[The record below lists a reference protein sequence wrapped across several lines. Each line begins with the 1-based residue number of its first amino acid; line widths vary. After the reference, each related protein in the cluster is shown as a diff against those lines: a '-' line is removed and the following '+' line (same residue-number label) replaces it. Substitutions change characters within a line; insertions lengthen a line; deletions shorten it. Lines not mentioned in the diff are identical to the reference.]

1 MIIHTAAEGITLAR
15 NLENESARFYEELAK
30 QLPQNAEIF
39 LTFAKENKKY
49 ITQIERAYYGVIT
62 DAIEGCYAFNLE
74 SDKYKLDTAVP
85 DKAEPAAV
93 IAQAVKMEE
102 KIVQFYDEAAEQ
114 SRSLMADVPRNF
126 TIIAKKRDSRIAKL
140 KTLS

>member
-30 QLPQNAEIF
+30 QLPQNAETF